1 MSRQGEKTME
11 RRTPTVLV
19 FDDDASVRKSVQM
32 LLRSAGYTVQ
42 SFASGEEL
50 LSHDPFE
57 GPCCLVLDVQ
67 MPGMS
72 GLDVQHRLA
81 MSGRNVP
88 IIFITA
94 LADAQMRAQARQA
107 GATAFLIKP
116 FYAETLFDAV
126 EAALSGAM

>member
-1 MSRQGEKTME
+1 ME
-11 RRTPTVLV
+11 RSTPTVLV
-19 FDDDASVRKSVQM
+19 VVDDASVRKS
-32 LLRSAGYTVQ
+32 LERLFRSAGYAVQ

-50 LSHDPFE
+50 FSHDPFE

-81 MSGRNVP
+81 TSGRNVP

-94 LADAQMRAQARQA
+94 YADAPMRAQARQA
-107 GATAFLIKP
+107 GARVLIKP
-116 FYAETLFDAV
+116 FYAETLFDAI
-126 EAALSGAM
+126 EATLNGAMWGN

>member
-1 MSRQGEKTME
+1 ME
-11 RRTPTVLV
+11 RSTPTVLV
-19 FDDDASVRKSVQM
+19 VDDDASVRKSVQR
-32 LLRSAGYTVQ
+32 LLCFVGYTVQ

-50 LSHDPFE
+50 FSDDPFE
-57 GPCCLVLDVQ
+57 GRCCLVLDVQ

-81 MSGRNVP
+81 TSGRNVP

-94 LADAQMRAQARQA
+94 HADVPVRDRAMQA

-116 FYAETLFDAV
+116 FHDQMLFDAV
-126 EAALSGAM
+126 EAVLGSAMLGN

>member
-1 MSRQGEKTME
+1 ME

-19 FDDDASVRKSVQM
+19 VDDDASVRKSVQR
-32 LLRSAGYTVQ
+32 LLRSGGYAVQ

-50 LSHDPFE
+50 FSHDPFE
-57 GPCCLVLDVQ
+57 GPCCLGLDVQ

-72 GLDVQHRLA
+72 GLDVQHRLRA
-81 MSGRNVP
+81 SGRNVP

-94 LADAQMRAQARQA
+94 HTDAEVCDRAMQA

-116 FYAETLFDAV
+116 FHDQTLLDAV
-126 EAALSGAM
+126 EAVLGSAMLGN

>member
-1 MSRQGEKTME
+1 ME
-11 RRTPTVLV
+11 RSTPTVLV
-19 FDDDASVRKSVQM
+19 VDDDASVRESVHR
-32 LLRSAGYTVQ
+32 LLCSAGYTVQ

-94 LADAQMRAQARQA
+94 LANAQVRAQARQA

-116 FYAETLFDAV
+116 FHDQTLLDAV
-126 EAALSGAM
+126 EAVLGSAMLGN

>member
-1 MSRQGEKTME
+1 ME
-11 RRTPTVLV
+11 RKTPTVLIV
-19 FDDDASVRKSVQM
+19 DDDASVRKSVQT
-32 LLRSAGYTVQ
+32 LLRSTGYTVQ

-50 LSHDPFE
+50 LAKDPFE

-88 IIFITA
+88 IIFMTA
-94 LADAQMRAQARQA
+94 QANAQVRAQARQA
-107 GATAFLIKP
+107 GVPVLIKP
-116 FYAETLFDAV
+116 FNAETLIDAV
-126 EAALSGAM
+126 EAALGGAMWGN

>member
-1 MSRQGEKTME
+1 ME
-11 RRTPTVLV
+11 RSTPTVLV
-19 FDDDASVRKSVQM
+19 VDDDASVRKS
-32 LLRSAGYTVQ
+32 LRRLFRSAGYAVQ

-50 LSHDPFE
+50 FSHDPFE

-72 GLDVQHRLA
+72 GLEVQHRLA
-81 MSGRNVP
+81 TSGRNVP

-94 LADAQMRAQARQA
+94 HADAPVRDQAMQT

-116 FYAETLFDAV
+116 FHDQMLLDAV
-126 EAALSGAM
+126 EAVLGSAMLGN

>member
-1 MSRQGEKTME
+1 ME

-19 FDDDASVRKSVQM
+19 VDDDASVRKSVKT
-32 LLRSAGYTVQ
+32 LLRSAGYAVQ

-67 MPGMS
+67 MPGMG
-72 GLDVQHRLA
+72 GLDVQHRMA
-81 MSGRNVP
+81 TSGRNVP

-94 LADAQMRAQARQA
+94 HADAQVRDRAMQA

-116 FYAETLFDAV
+116 FHDQTLLDAV
-126 EAALSGAM
+126 EAVLGSAMLGN